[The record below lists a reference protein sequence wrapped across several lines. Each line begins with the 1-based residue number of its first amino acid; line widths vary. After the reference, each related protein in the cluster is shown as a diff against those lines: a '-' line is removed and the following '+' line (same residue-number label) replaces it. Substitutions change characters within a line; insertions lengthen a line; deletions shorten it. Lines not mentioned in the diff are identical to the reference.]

1 MQQNKIVNNERAPG
15 SQLVKALEQVNEV
28 LRSQGRPYV
37 LDVAEPKELK
47 LLDKNARYMAQET
60 FANLTNNIKVDGD
73 LTSFP
78 LCHREPDGK
87 LLVISGNHRVQA
99 AVHAGVKE
107 IIVLVLIREL
117 TREEKVA
124 RQLSHNAIAGK
135 DDPVIL
141 KDLWDEI
148 KELDLKMY
156 AGLDSETLKE
166 LDKMQFVSISEA
178 VPDFRQMVL
187 LFLPEEIE
195 ELKKVL
201 EDADALFTG
210 DENVVVSRQHYERV
224 FKLVVEI
231 KDKYGIVNNPTAFM
245 KIFELARTQMEAME
259 PTQA

>member
-1 MQQNKIVNNERAPG
+1 MESPLRQALD
-15 SQLVKALEQVNEV
+15 QLNTVLKDQGKPYILEVV
-28 LRSQGRPYV
+28 DPAS
-37 LDVAEPKELK
+37 LK

-87 LLVISGNHRVQA
+87 LLVLSGNHRAQA
-99 AVHAGVKE
+99 AVHAGVNE
-107 IIVLVLIREL
+107 IIVLVLTRAL

-124 RQLSHNAIAGK
+124 RQLSHNAISGK

-148 KELDLKMY
+148 KEIDLKMY
-156 AGLDSETLKE
+156 AGLDSEVLKE
-166 LDKMQFVSISEA
+166 LDKMQFVAISEA
-178 VPDFRQMVL
+178 VPDFKQMVL

-201 EDADALFTG
+201 EDADTLFSG

-245 KIFELARTQMEAME
+245 KIMELARMQMEAME
-259 PTQA
+259 PSVTV

>member
-1 MQQNKIVNNERAPG
+1 MESPLQQ
-15 SQLVKALEQVNEV
+15 ALAQVNAVLIAQGKPYTLEV
-28 LRSQGRPYV
+28 VDP
-37 LDVAEPKELK
+37 ATLK

-78 LCHREPDGK
+78 LCYREPDGK
-87 LLVISGNHRVQA
+87 LLVLSGNHRTQA
-99 AVHAGVKE
+99 AIHAKVKE
-107 IIVLVLIREL
+107 TIVLVLTREL
-117 TREEKVA
+117 SREERVA
-124 RQLSHNAIAGK
+124 RQLSHNAISGK

-156 AGLDSETLKE
+156 AGLDSEILKE
-166 LDKMQFVSISEA
+166 LDKMQFVAITEA
-178 VPDFRQMVL
+178 VPDFKQMVL
-187 LFLPEEIE
+187 LFLPEEVE

-201 EDADALFTG
+201 EDADTLFTG
-210 DENVVVSRQHYERV
+210 DENVVVSRLHYDRV

-245 KIFELARTQMEAME
+245 KIVELARAQMQGLEAGAV
-259 PTQA
+259 QSS